1 MKNKQSNP
9 IRVLVK
15 SFSGRARKVRAE
27 IFRQQFLIDENTKIL
42 DLGSET
48 GSNIKFVL
56 DGTRAQASNIYIAD
70 IDSFAV
76 EKGRENFG
84 FIPVVISESE
94 GLPFPDGYFDIVYC
108 SSVIEH
114 VTIPKNSVW
123 TTYSG
128 AEFKKKSLER
138 QTAFANEI
146 RRLGKQYFVQTPY
159 RHFPVE
165 SHSWLPFVAWLPRWL
180 LILTLRITN
189 TFWVKNTSPDW
200 YLLNKRELSALFPEA
215 RIAEENKWGMTKSI
229 MAINVTSSN

>member
-1 MKNKQSNP
+1 
-9 IRVLVK
+9 
-15 SFSGRARKVRAE
+15 
-27 IFRQQFLIDENTKIL
+27 L

-56 DGTRAQASNIYIAD
+56 EGTKAQASNIYIAD
-70 IDSFAV
+70 IDSLVV
-76 EKGRENFG
+76 EKGREVFG
-84 FIPVVISESE
+84 FTPVVISESE

-123 TTYSG
+123 TMYSG
-128 AEFKKKSLER
+128 AEFKSKSLER
-138 QTAFANEI
+138 QANFSKEI

-159 RHFPVE
+159 KHFLIE

-189 TFWVKNTSPDW
+189 TFWVKKTSPDW
-200 YLLNKRELSALFPEA
+200 YLLDRKEMSALFPEA
-215 RIAEENKWGMTKSI
+215 KIVEEKKWGMTKSI
-229 MAINVTSSN
+229 MAINTTSSK